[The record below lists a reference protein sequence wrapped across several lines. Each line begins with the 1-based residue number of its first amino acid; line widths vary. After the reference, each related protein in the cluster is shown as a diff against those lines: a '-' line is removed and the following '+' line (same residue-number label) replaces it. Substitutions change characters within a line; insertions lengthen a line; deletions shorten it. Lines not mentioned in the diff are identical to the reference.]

1 MLSRSIMSA
10 SLRHHGLQPPRLLCP
25 RNSPGKDSAVHC
37 HALLQGIFPTQGSNP
52 GLLHCRE
59 ILYQLSYHGSPYT
72 CIPMNN
78 CMVTFSQGCQKK
90 KPLVRTHGQGI
101 LLRTKFGERS
111 SIYVET
117 VRMGISEEERRE
129 KTIKKCMSV
138 ISVFTSTPC

>member
-1 MLSRSIMSA
+1 M
-10 SLRHHGLQPPRLLCP
+10 
-25 RNSPGKDSAVHC
+25 
-37 HALLQGIFPTQGSNP
+37 
-52 GLLHCRE
+52 
-59 ILYQLSYHGSPYT
+59 
-72 CIPMNN
+72 
-78 CMVTFSQGCQKK
+78 
-90 KPLVRTHGQGI
+90 VRTHGQGI